1 MKHLKTQKQ
10 LNEELENLNISDISD
25 SKFYLCFWVGD
36 GGDRESYS
44 VYYSKL
50 VLADNIDEALDKYIK
65 SGKNVPQ
72 HNNKDYYDAI
82 EMKDV
87 IK

>member
-1 MKHLKTQKQ
+1 MEHNRIKRF
-10 LNEELENLNISDISD
+10 NENSELNISDVSD

-50 VLADNIDEALDKYIK
+50 VLAHSRDEALDKYIS
-65 SGKNVPQ
+65 SGKNFAQ

-87 IK
+87 II